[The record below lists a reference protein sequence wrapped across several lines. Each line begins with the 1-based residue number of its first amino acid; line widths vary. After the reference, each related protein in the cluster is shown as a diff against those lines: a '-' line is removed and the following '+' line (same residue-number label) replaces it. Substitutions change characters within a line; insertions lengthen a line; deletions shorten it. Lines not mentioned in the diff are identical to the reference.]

1 MNEQT
6 RAETFSH
13 TWDSGLGEALGKL
26 CSSHRITD
34 LGTHLYRLGQQ
45 LFPEHTCQET
55 EIWTDRTA
63 YGSDYLLGPP
73 ACWAV
78 AGSITRAISGGC
90 ECRSEVTPG

>member
-13 TWDSGLGEALGKL
+13 TWASGLGADLGKL
-26 CSSHRITD
+26 CSSHRIMD

-45 LFPEHTCQET
+45 LFPRHTYREM

-63 YGSDYLLGPP
+63 YGSDFLTGASRMLGPGWEHHT
-73 ACWAV
+73 CHFW
-78 AGSITRAISGGC
+78 RL
-90 ECRSEVTPG
+90 